1 VSFVFFFFNF
11 FQFFSE
17 QRGRW
22 RGKKSLASKEGR
34 KSMEQLE
41 GVSLMSVLS
50 GPGALA
56 QRPEDQ
62 LMGMI
67 RSAYVIKG
75 LDDVVDNV
83 QRVFIFSVPFLI
95 RLFDFCAGGTDTKPH
110 TERPAK
116 TWP

>member
-1 VSFVFFFFNF
+1 V
-11 FQFFSE
+11 
-17 QRGRW
+17 
-22 RGKKSLASKEGR
+22 
-34 KSMEQLE
+34 EQLE

-75 LDDVVDNV
+75 LDNVVNRV